1 MKADK
6 PQKKLNSKPQN
17 EMPMTKK
24 KCTFGLKRQDVD
36 KEKSSVNWL
45 AIYAVFS
52 PLF

>member
-1 MKADK
+1 MKVDK
-6 PQKKLNSKPQN
+6 PQKKFNSKPQN

-24 KCTFGLKRQDVD
+24 KFIFGLKWQDVD

-45 AIYAVFS
+45 GIYAVFS